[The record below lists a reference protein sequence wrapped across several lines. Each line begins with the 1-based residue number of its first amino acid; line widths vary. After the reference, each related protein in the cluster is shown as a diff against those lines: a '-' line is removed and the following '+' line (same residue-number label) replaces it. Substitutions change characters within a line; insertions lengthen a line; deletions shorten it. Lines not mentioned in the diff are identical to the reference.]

1 MSELMAEILMPTY
14 NGARFVREQID
25 SLLSQ
30 TDGRWHLTVSD
41 DGSTDG
47 TPDILDEYASRYP
60 EKVRRIVS
68 GQRFGNARD
77 HFYWL
82 MRQCDADYLMTCDQ
96 DDVWQPDKVRL
107 TLEALLAAEKECGR
121 ETPVLVFTD
130 SAPVDERLN
139 PISPSL
145 MAMQRQNP
153 KLTDYRNLLFQN
165 IVTGGTMGLNR
176 ALKALATDCGE
187 LDRTIMHDWWV
198 ALVAAR
204 FGKRIYVDQ
213 ATTLYRQHG
222 DNSVGAQD
230 VRSLRYMIRKVTHLA
245 AFQKT
250 VVDKKRQA
258 EVFAKTFPERLSE
271 EEKRVLRD
279 FCAPRSPLMAKCRY
293 LKWIYT
299 MPRKLGFMARW

>member
-1 MSELMAEILMPTY
+1 MSEPMAEILMPTY
-14 NGARFVREQID
+14 NGARFVGEQID
-25 SLLSQ
+25 SLLAQ

-41 DGSTDG
+41 DGSSDG
-47 TPDILDEYASRYP
+47 TPDILDDYARRYP
-60 EKVRRIVS
+60 EKISRVVS

-82 MRQCDADYLMTCDQ
+82 MRQCGADYIMTCDQ
-96 DDVWQPDKVRL
+96 DDVWQADKVHL
-107 TLEALLAAEKECGR
+107 TIEALRTAEKEVGP

-130 SAPVDERLN
+130 SAPVDVNLN

-145 MAMQRQNP
+145 MTMQRQNP
-153 KLTDYRNLLFQN
+153 RLTDYRNLLFQN

-176 ALKALATDCGE
+176 ALKELATACDGLE
-187 LDRTIMHDWWV
+187 KTIMHDWWM

-204 FGKRIYVDQ
+204 FGKMVYVDR

-222 DNSVGAQD
+222 DNSVGARD
-230 VRSLRYMIRKVTHLA
+230 VRTLSYFVYKVTHLVE
-245 AFQKT
+245 FQKT

-258 EVFAKTFPERLSE
+258 EVFTEAFSERLSE
-271 EEKRVLRD
+271 EEKRMLRD
-279 FCAPRSPLMAKCRY
+279 FSAPRSPFVIKCRY

>member
-1 MSELMAEILMPTY
+1 MSEPMAEILMPTY

-25 SLLSQ
+25 SLLAQ

-41 DGSTDG
+41 DGSSDG
-47 TPDILDEYASRYP
+47 TPDILDEYARMYP
-60 EKVRRIVS
+60 EKIRRVVS
-68 GQRFGNARD
+68 GTRFGNARD

-82 MRQCDADYLMTCDQ
+82 MRQCDADYIMTCDQ

-107 TLEALLAAEKECGR
+107 TLEALLAAEAEAGR

-130 SAPVDERLN
+130 SAPVDVNLN

-145 MAMQRQNP
+145 MTMQRQNP
-153 KLTDYRNLLFQN
+153 ALTDYRNLLFQN

-176 ALKALATDCGE
+176 SLKELATDCGE
-187 LDRTIMHDWWV
+187 LEKTIMHDWWA

-204 FGKRIYVDQ
+204 FGRMVYVDQ

-230 VRSLRYMIRKVTHLA
+230 VRSLKYLIHKVTHLVE
-245 AFQKT
+245 FQKT

-258 EVFAKTFPERLSE
+258 EVFARTYSERLSE

-279 FCAPRSPLMAKCRY
+279 FSAPRSPFVMKCRY

>member
-1 MSELMAEILMPTY
+1 MSGPMAEILMPTY

-47 TPDILDEYASRYP
+47 TPDILDEYARKHP
-60 EKVRRIVS
+60 ERIRRIVS

-82 MRQCDADYLMTCDQ
+82 MRQCDADYIMTCDQ
-96 DDVWQPDKVRL
+96 DDVWQPEKVQW
-107 TLEALLAAEKECGR
+107 TLEALLAAEKEGDT

-130 SAPVDERLN
+130 SAPVDEYLT

-153 KLTDYRNLLFQN
+153 ALTDYRNLLFQN

-176 ALKALATDCGE
+176 ALKGLALCCEE
-187 LDRTIMHDWWV
+187 LDQTIMHDWWM

-204 FGKRIYVDQ
+204 FGKMVYVDR

-230 VRSLRYMIRKVTHLA
+230 VRSLKYLIHKVTHLVE
-245 AFQKT
+245 FQKT

-258 EVFAKTFPERLSE
+258 EVFAKTFSERLSE

-279 FCAPRSPLMAKCRY
+279 FCAPRSPFMMKCRY

>member
-1 MSELMAEILMPTY
+1 MQERI
-14 NGARFVREQID
+14 
-25 SLLSQ
+25 
-30 TDGRWHLTVSD
+30 
-41 DGSTDG
+41 
-47 TPDILDEYASRYP
+47 
-60 EKVRRIVS
+60 RRVVS

-82 MRQCDADYLMTCDQ
+82 MRQCDADYVMTCDQ
-96 DDVWQPDKVRL
+96 DDVWQPDKVQL
-107 TLEALLAAEKECGR
+107 TLTALLAAEKECGP

-130 SAPVDERLN
+130 SAPVDVELN

-153 KLTDYRNLLFQN
+153 ALTDYRNLLFQN

-176 ALKALATDCGE
+176 ALKDLALRCGE
-187 LDRTIMHDWWV
+187 LDQTIMHDWWMAV
-198 ALVAAR
+198 VAAR
-204 FGKRIYVDQ
+204 FGKMVYVDR

-230 VRSLRYMIRKVTHLA
+230 VRSLKYLIHKVTHLVE
-245 AFQKT
+245 FQKT

-258 EVFAKTFPERLSE
+258 EVFMKTFAERLSE

-279 FCAPRSPLMAKCRY
+279 FSKPRSPLGMKLRY